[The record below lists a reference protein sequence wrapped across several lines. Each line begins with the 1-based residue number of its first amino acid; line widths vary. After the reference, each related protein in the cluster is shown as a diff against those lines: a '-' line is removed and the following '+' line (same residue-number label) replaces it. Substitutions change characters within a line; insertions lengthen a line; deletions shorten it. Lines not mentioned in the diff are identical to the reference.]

1 MTPLSFRSGVLEGGI
16 GVRFPAGLKTLGVVG
31 LLKGACFGMPLSGA
45 AGRTAVSGPGA
56 TTSRDGSSPAT
67 TAFPAFPS
75 GAEAVCMLW
84 GAGPL
89 PPTSTRC
96 PASPSGAEQACA
108 LGRPDSLHLH
118 EGGEGTSPRCH
129 PPALRGRPTRAR
141 PWQAMTSQSTQD
153 VFAKTTE
160 QTPPRQPCA
169 WHVAPLTCMR
179 DARPP
184 VPAPAHAKPPSLP
197 QAWPY
202 ACQDVAGHTGV
213 PHPHPQGPCQRLAR
227 RPGPHKGRPQG
238 ADTQTAGPT

>member
-45 AGRTAVSGPGA
+45 AGRPAVSGPGA

-67 TAFPAFPS
+67 SAFPAFPS

-89 PPTSTRC
+89 PPASTRC

-108 LGRPDSLHLH
+108 LGRPDSHLH

-169 WHVAPLTCMR
+169 WHAAPLTCMR

-184 VPAPAHAKPPSLP
+184 GPAPAHAEPPSLP

-213 PHPHPQGPCQRLAR
+213 PHPHPRGPCQRLAR
-227 RPGPHKGRPQG
+227 RPGPHRGRPQG

>member
-45 AGRTAVSGPGA
+45 AGRTVSGPGA

-67 TAFPAFPS
+67 SAFPAFPS

-89 PPTSTRC
+89 PPASTRC
-96 PASPSGAEQACA
+96 PVSPSGAEQACA
-108 LGRPDSLHLH
+108 LGRPDSHLH

-169 WHVAPLTCMR
+169 WHAAPLTCMR

-184 VPAPAHAKPPSLP
+184 GPAPAHAEPPSLP

-213 PHPHPQGPCQRLAR
+213 PHPHPRGPCQRLAR
-227 RPGPHKGRPQG
+227 RPGPHRGRPQG